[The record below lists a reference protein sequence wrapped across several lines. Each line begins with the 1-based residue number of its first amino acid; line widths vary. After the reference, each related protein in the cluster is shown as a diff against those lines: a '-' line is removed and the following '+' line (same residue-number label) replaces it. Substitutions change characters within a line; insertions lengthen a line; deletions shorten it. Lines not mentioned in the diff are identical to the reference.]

1 MDQIYDRVAGLD
13 VHRDNVVA
21 CFRRLGPRGGVVFEK
36 ERFRSTTAGLRE
48 LEAWLAERQV
58 ELVAMEATGVYWK
71 PVYYALESRFTVW
84 LCNARNVKKV
94 PGRKTDMTDA
104 EWLSDVAAHGM
115 IRPSFVPPPPI
126 RELRELTRYRK
137 TQSDARAAEIQ
148 RLEKVLQDAGI
159 KLTSVASRVLTQSG
173 RAMIEALI
181 AGERDGAKLAD
192 LAMGKMRPKV
202 PALTE
207 ALTGHFGSHHAVA
220 CASDPRPP
228 RLPQRVDRGADRAD
242 RCSAPPRSRR
252 STRRCCRCPGFD
264 RLSIDVI
271 IAETGADMSR
281 FPTPGDLASWVGVCP
296 GCHESAGKRRRVGTT
311 KGNPWLRRALIE
323 SARAAA
329 RTKGSYFGAQY
340 RQIARRRGP
349 NKAAMAVAHS
359 LIELVWHLLSTGE
372 VYKDLG
378 DDYFTLA
385 RRPRPASPPAR
396 RPARTARLQGHPGGG
411 RSRVNRHNVPPLP
424 TRPRPGMAFARRYFP
439 DGCRSSMGHFTPDR
453 RAGAGGAV
461 VPRSGAG
468 DLAADARSCAQERER
483 SRWRLHLVK
492 HRSILKN
499 RVHASLIAF
508 GHQVPMADLF
518 GAGGRRPARRA
529 GFPGAVARAR
539 PGER

>member
-1 MDQIYDRVAGLD
+1 
-13 VHRDNVVA
+13 
-21 CFRRLGPRGGVVFEK
+21 
-36 ERFRSTTAGLRE
+36 
-48 LEAWLAERQV
+48 
-58 ELVAMEATGVYWK
+58 
-71 PVYYALESRFTVW
+71 
-84 LCNARNVKKV
+84 
-94 PGRKTDMTDA
+94 MTDA

-181 AGERDGAKLAD
+181 AGERDGAKLAE

-220 CASDPRPP
+220 CRQILGHLDFLNESIAALTEQIDQRTAAFAPVYTSL
-228 RLPQRVDRGADRAD
+228 LPV
-242 RCSAPPRSRR
+242 
-252 STRRCCRCPGFD
+252 PGFD

-296 GCHESAGKRRRVGTT
+296 GSHESAGKRRRVGTT

-378 DDYFTLA
+378 DDYFVSREDPDRRA
-385 RRPRPASPPAR
+385 RRLVAQLEQLGFKVTLEAPAA
-396 RPARTARLQGHPGGG
+396 
-411 RSRVNRHNVPPLP
+411 SRVNRHNVPPLP
-424 TRPRPGMAFARRYFP
+424 TRPRAEWLSHAVISQRLSQLDGAFHPRSTHACWRS
-439 DGCRSSMGHFTPDR
+439 CRSAIWCR
-453 RAGAGGAV
+453 
-461 VPRSGAG
+461 RSGCQ
-468 DLAADARSCAQERER
+468 RQSCGPSGSAPGGGCTWSSTAQS
-483 SRWRLHLVK
+483 SRTG
-492 HRSILKN
+492 SIP
-499 RVHASLIAF
+499 R
-508 GHQVPMADLF
+508 
-518 GAGGRRPARRA
+518 
-529 GFPGAVARAR
+529 
-539 PGER
+539 